1 MAVLHGFVLLAVII
15 GIGWAGA
22 RVGWFGQAEQRMLAL
37 LTFRVGSPALLFT
50 VIADSDRSVILSDF
64 LGATVIGV
72 VVAAAF
78 YMLAAR
84 VLWRRRATHLIVGGM
99 AVSYVNT
106 VNLGVPIAAY
116 VLGDATLS
124 GPMVLFQLFV
134 LQPLWLASLDV
145 AGGAGTGWG
154 RMVLRP
160 LTNPLTLGSLAGLVV
175 LLTGVQ
181 LPAMVRDPVD
191 VVAGLA
197 IPTMLIAFGISLRF
211 APRPGQGGTGGELVL
226 VVLAKLVVMPL
237 ATALVGHYLLGLDHQ
252 ALVAA
257 TVIAALPTA
266 QNVFLLAVV
275 YRRGE
280 GLARDAVTL
289 TTLLALPAILVTV
302 GLLG

>member
-1 MAVLHGFVLLAVII
+1 
-15 GIGWAGA
+15 
-22 RVGWFGQAEQRMLAL
+22 
-37 LTFRVGSPALLFT
+37 
-50 VIADSDRSVILSDF
+50 
-64 LGATVIGV
+64 
-72 VVAAAF
+72 
-78 YMLAAR
+78 
-84 VLWRRRATHLIVGGM
+84 
-99 AVSYVNT
+99 
-106 VNLGVPIAAY
+106 
-116 VLGDATLS
+116 
-124 GPMVLFQLFV
+124 
-134 LQPLWLASLDV
+134 
-145 AGGAGTGWG
+145 
-154 RMVLRP
+154 
-160 LTNPLTLGSLAGLVV
+160 
-175 LLTGVQ
+175 
-181 LPAMVRDPVD
+181 MVRDPVD